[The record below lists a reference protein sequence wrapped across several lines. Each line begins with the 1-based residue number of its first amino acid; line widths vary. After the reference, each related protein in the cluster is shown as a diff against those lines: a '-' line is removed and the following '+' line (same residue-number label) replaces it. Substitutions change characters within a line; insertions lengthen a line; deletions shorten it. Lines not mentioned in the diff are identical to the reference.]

1 MKNTELEI
9 YHTYKTMKKSKE
21 AIAILAQLN
30 GCSESAIKEIVDR
43 LSKEEELTSS
53 STKTFTKTT
62 KTAKVVEESD
72 IIQPMTLGTSEK
84 AKKPRRKRITK
95 KLELTI
101 RDMLISGKDVD
112 TILLECDLP
121 LNDTEYRDRIKDIRT
136 TLIASGKIKRKRP
149 TAVTTSEPPFKPS
162 QTRNTFNPPSEKTKE
177 VIAKAKGR
185 AEKAGYRGSLS
196 QQEVLKMH
204 EVEHISITT
213 SQQTEPSSTT
223 TSQQTEPPKKKGRPK
238 KSQATTTSVSDK
250 VLTSEPTLATETHAS
265 FDEIQDL
272 YKDMVDYI
280 EQSDK
285 IYEKFNELVAT
296 AQQLSTEV
304 KELKKKLEKY
314 ERMFKHV

>member
-1 MKNTELEI
+1 MKNTEL
-9 YHTYKTMKKSKE
+9 
-21 AIAILAQLN
+21 
-30 GCSESAIKEIVDR
+30 EIVDR

-53 STKTFTKTT
+53 STKTSTKTT

-101 RDMLISGKDVD
+101 RDMLISGKDID

-121 LNDTEYRDRIKDIRT
+121 LNDTEYRDKIKDIRT
-136 TLIASGKIKRKRP
+136 TLIASGKIKRKKP

-223 TSQQTEPPKKKGRPK
+223 TPQQTEPPKKKGRPK
-238 KSQATTTSVSDK
+238 KSQTTTTSVSDK
-250 VLTSEPTLATETHAS
+250 VPILEPTLATETNTSVSDEVPTSEPTLATETHAS